1 MRTREIEMVSKVVVY
16 SSSKQPPTNASTMAT
31 TMTNFA
37 DLYYKG
43 RHLPKFVQASETVSG
58 EAMTP
63 GTAEVNALTTGAW
76 FPGWKADAW
85 TPIPRFEEEWALAST
100 SEARARL
107 LDTYY
112 PLASATLTYYQRSI
126 LMSVRVPA
134 TKSSHPDAEL
144 TFCDGTLSGCL
155 GEFAYCVEDTPD
167 GEGYWYCDKC
177 RCNRDEDEDE
187 D

>member
-1 MRTREIEMVSKVVVY
+1 MRTRKIEMDCKVVVY
-16 SSSKQPPTNASTMAT
+16 SSSKQPPRNASTMAT

-43 RHLPKFVQASETVSG
+43 RHLPKFVHATATREP
-58 EAMTP
+58 MTP
-63 GTAEVNALTTGAW
+63 GTAEVSALTTGAW

-85 TPIPRFEEEWALAST
+85 TPIPSFEENWALAST

-112 PLASATLTYYQRSI
+112 PLASASLTYYQRSI
-126 LMSVRVPA
+126 LMSVLLPA
-134 TKSSHPDAEL
+134 TKSSHLDAEL

-155 GEFAYCVEDTPD
+155 GRFSYCVEDTPD
-167 GEGYWYCDKC
+167 GEGYWYCDEC
-177 RCNRDEDEDE
+177 RRYGEEQE
-187 D
+187 EE

>member
-1 MRTREIEMVSKVVVY
+1 MVSKVVVY

-155 GEFAYCVEDTPD
+155 GEFAYCVEDTLN
-167 GEGYWYCDKC
+167 GEGYWYCDEC
-177 RCNRDEDEDE
+177 RRYGEKQDEE
-187 D
+187 

>member
-1 MRTREIEMVSKVVVY
+1 MVSKVVVY
-16 SSSKQPPTNASTMAT
+16 SSSKQPPINASTMAT

-43 RHLPKFVQASETVSG
+43 RHLPKFVQATATASETVSG

-63 GTAEVNALTTGAW
+63 GTAEVSALTTGAW

-85 TPIPRFEEEWALAST
+85 TPIPSFEENWALAST

-112 PLASATLTYYQRSI
+112 PLASASLTYYQRSI
-126 LMSVRVPA
+126 LMSVRLPA
-134 TKSSHPDAEL
+134 TKSSHLDAEL

-155 GEFAYCVEDTPD
+155 GRFSYCVEDTPD
-167 GEGYWYCDKC
+167 GEGYWYCDEC
-177 RCNRDEDEDE
+177 RCNRDEDEEE